1 MTTDDEGLKGV
12 LGVEARVLVT
22 PRPESLDI
30 SISIAISVW
39 RLDIGNIRPRGR
51 RLRPGIAAKVVL
63 TVLFLA
69 WETLVS
75 KGLLAVPVF
84 PVALARIVM
93 AIGPRVAEL
102 RRPTLSGRVVVGWLI
117 ANGFFGGLQG
127 LINNHG

>member
-1 MTTDDEGLKGV
+1 VQQVGLAEAGVAVDGQRVVRLARIFCHGDSGRMGEAVRPTDDEGLKGV

-69 WETLVS
+69 WETLVP
-75 KGLLAVPVF
+75 KAC
-84 PVALARIVM
+84 
-93 AIGPRVAEL
+93 
-102 RRPTLSGRVVVGWLI
+102 WLYP
-117 ANGFFGGLQG
+117 FSR
-127 LINNHG
+127 